1 MFPSIKRKIALSVI
15 PKNLAFYFLNFDIK
29 SNFAIQQGTIIF
41 SLSNM
46 WFMVENRAFVRFIY
60 GNITYEVELL
70 LQMLW

>member
-1 MFPSIKRKIALSVI
+1 MFPSIKREIALSVI

-46 WFMVENRAFVRFIY
+46 WFMVETVHLSGSFMVISLMR
-60 GNITYEVELL
+60 
-70 LQMLW
+70 